1 MSDRQGTLDALR
13 RKLAGAGAAAVP
25 VATPVADPDDDGW
38 TERLS
43 RLRAL
48 VNARDTARRGSQP
61 PLPGVEVAPGLRR
74 LDERLPWPLPP
85 APPLPGPDDTVRWRE
100 TRREREARGAA
111 LVGVDLET
119 TGLSLGVGT
128 RVFLAGIVRLDGSG
142 WRLSQWLLTDPAAEA
157 QLIRAVLA
165 ELPAAPVWLSY
176 NGKGFDLPLLHSAAR
191 LAGCEWPVGEA
202 HLDLLYPVRR
212 RFRGQWPN
220 CRLATAEQ
228 RLLGVERVNDLP
240 GAEVPLAWQRWL
252 HDGSTTDLI
261 RAVVHHAQ
269 DLRSLVGLAGWLA
282 QDAPP

>member
-1 MSDRQGTLDALR
+1 MSDRQSTLDALR
-13 RKLAGAGAAAVP
+13 RKLAGVGAPAAPAAAP
-25 VATPVADPDDDGW
+25 AEPDDDGW
-38 TERLS
+38 TERLT

-48 VNARDTARRGSQP
+48 VSARDAARRGSQP
-61 PLPGVEVAPGLRR
+61 PLPGVEVAPGLKR

-85 APPLPGPDDTVRWRE
+85 SPALPGPADVVRWRE
-100 TRREREARGAA
+100 ARRERVAAGAA

-128 RVFLAGIVRLDGSG
+128 RVFLAGIVRFDGSG

-157 QLIRAVLA
+157 QLIHAVLA
-165 ELPAAPVWLSY
+165 ELPEAPVWLSY

-191 LAGCEWPVGEA
+191 LAGCEWPAGAA
-202 HLDLLYPVRR
+202 HLDLLHPMRR
-212 RFRGQWPN
+212 RFRSQWPN
-220 CRLATAEQ
+220 CRLATAEH

-261 RAVVHHAQ
+261 RAIHHHAQ

-282 QDAPP
+282 QATD